1 MKAIHSHPFLSKL
14 YSFLLVFSLA
24 FGSLTLV
31 SCGDDD
37 DQPAPEQYDLSGN
50 YKIQKATLTSG
61 GPQIAAALGIP
72 AALIPT
78 DITAPMS
85 TAFLGEAPCTNPANG
100 AVNLRSN
107 LELFFVCIGE
117 TNQVKTGTWS
127 VNSQRTEL
135 SLNLSV
141 STGNFS
147 LVISDLSINESTD
160 VVGGNLNNF
169 PITKSFLAGF
179 LAGLPAEQRDAILA
193 GIPDN
198 TVVLINVAIEFQKI
212 V

>member
-1 MKAIHSHPFLSKL
+1 MDANNSKQL
-14 YSFLLVFSLA
+14 VTKLFSILLLFSLSM
-24 FGSLTLV
+24 GSLFLV
-31 SCGDDD
+31 SCSDDE
-37 DQPAPEQYDLSGN
+37 PPTPEEYDLSGN

-61 GPQIAAALGIP
+61 GPQIAAALGVP
-72 AALIPT
+72 AALIPS
-78 DITAPMS
+78 DITAQMS
-85 TAFLGEAPCTNPANG
+85 GAFLGEAPCTNPANG

-107 LELFFVCIGE
+107 FELFFVCIGE
-117 TNQVKTGTWS
+117 TNQAKTGTWS

-147 LVISDLSINESTD
+147 LIVSDLQIDEAND
-160 VVGGNLNNF
+160 VVSGSINNF

-179 LAGLPAEQRDAILA
+179 LASLPAAQRDAILA

-198 TVVLINVAIEFQKI
+198 TVVLINVAIEFKK
-212 V
+212 VD

>member
-1 MKAIHSHPFLSKL
+1 MVTNNSKKIVTKL
-14 YSFLLVFSLA
+14 FSLLIL
-24 FGSLTLV
+24 FSFSMGSLFLV
-31 SCGDDD
+31 SCSDD
-37 DQPAPEQYDLSGN
+37 DQPAPEEYDLSGN
-50 YKIQKATLTSG
+50 YQIQKATLTSG
-61 GPQIAAALGIP
+61 GPQIAAALGVP

-78 DITAPMS
+78 DITAQMS
-85 TAFLGEAPCTNPANG
+85 GAFLGEAPCTNPANG

-117 TNQVKTGTWS
+117 TNQAKTGTWS

-141 STGNFS
+141 STGNFA
-147 LVISDLSINESTD
+147 LVLSDLAINEATD

-179 LAGLPAEQRDAILA
+179 LAGLPAAQRDAILA
-193 GIPDN
+193 GIPNN
-198 TVVLINVAIEFQKI
+198 TVVLINVAIEFKKI
-212 V
+212 L

>member
-1 MKAIHSHPFLSKL
+1 MDANNSKKTL
-14 YSFLLVFSLA
+14 TKLFSILMLFSLSM
-24 FGSLTLV
+24 GSLFLV
-31 SCGDDD
+31 SCSDD
-37 DQPAPEQYDLSGN
+37 DQPATEEYDLSGN

-61 GPQIAAALGIP
+61 AAQIAAALGIP
-72 AALIPT
+72 VSLIPT
-78 DITAPMS
+78 DITAQMS
-85 TAFLGEAPCTNPANG
+85 GAFLGEAPCTNPANG

-117 TNQVKTGTWS
+117 TNQAKTGTWS

-141 STGNFS
+141 STGNFA
-147 LVISDLSINESTD
+147 LVVSDLQIDEAND
-160 VVGGNLNNF
+160 VVSGNINNF

-179 LAGLPAEQRDAILA
+179 LAGLPAAQRDAILA
-193 GIPDN
+193 GIPNN
-198 TVVLINVAIEFQKI
+198 TVVLINVAIEFKKI

>member
-1 MKAIHSHPFLSKL
+1 MKAINSHKFHSKL
-14 YSFLLVFSLA
+14 YSFLILFSLSI
-24 FGSLTLV
+24 GSLVMV
-31 SCGDDD
+31 SCEDD
-37 DQPAPEQYDLSGN
+37 DQPVQEEYDLSGN
-50 YKIQKATLTSG
+50 YQIQKATLTSG
-61 GPQIAAALGIP
+61 GPQIAEALGIP

-78 DITAPMS
+78 DITAQMS
-85 TAFLGEAPCTNPANG
+85 GAFLGEAPCTNPANG

-117 TNQVKTGTWS
+117 SNEAKTGTWS

-141 STGNFS
+141 STGNFA
-147 LVISDLSINESTD
+147 LVISDLAINEATD

-169 PITKSFLAGF
+169 PITKSFLGGF
-179 LAGLPAEQRDAILA
+179 LAGLPAAQRDAILA

-198 TVVLINVAIEFQKI
+198 TVVLINVAIEFKKI
-212 V
+212 L

>member
-1 MKAIHSHPFLSKL
+1 MKAINSSKFLSRF
-14 YSFLLVFSLA
+14 YSFLILFSLTA
-24 FGSLTLV
+24 GSLMMV
-31 SCGDDD
+31 SCEDDD
-37 DQPAPEQYDLSGN
+37 DPAVEEYDLAGN

-78 DITAPMS
+78 DITAQMS
-85 TAFLGEAPCTNPANG
+85 GAFLGEAPCTNPANG
-100 AVNLRSN
+100 AVNLKSN

-117 TNQVKTGTWS
+117 TNQAKTGTWS

-141 STGNFS
+141 STGNFA
-147 LVISDLSINESTD
+147 LVVSDLQIDEATD
-160 VVGGNLNNF
+160 VVSGNINNF

-179 LAGLPAEQRDAILA
+179 LAGLPAAQRDAILA
-193 GIPDN
+193 GIPNN
-198 TVVLINVAIEFQKI
+198 TVVLINVAIEFKKI

>member
-1 MKAIHSHPFLSKL
+1 MKAIDSSKFLSSL
-14 YSFLLVFSLA
+14 YSFLIFFSLSM
-24 FGSLTLV
+24 GSLVLV

-37 DQPAPEQYDLSGN
+37 QPAEEEYDLSGN

-61 GPQIAAALGIP
+61 GAQIAAALGVP

-78 DITAPMS
+78 DITAQMS
-85 TAFLGEAPCTNPANG
+85 GAFLGEAPCTNPSNG
-100 AVNLRSN
+100 AVNLRPN
-107 LELFFVCIGE
+107 FELFFVCIGE
-117 TNQVKTGTWS
+117 TNQAKTGTWA
-127 VNSQRTEL
+127 VNAQRTEL

-141 STGNFS
+141 STGNFA
-147 LVISDLSINESTD
+147 LVISDLAINEATD

-179 LAGLPAEQRDAILA
+179 LAGLPAAQRDAILA

-198 TVVLINVAIEFQKI
+198 TVVLINVAIEFKK
-212 V
+212 VV